1 MEYAMFAPLPTK
13 MDKLEAVLLHIDAVT
28 LQIPPPFVEI
38 GKKLRT
44 TYENQRAQ
52 DYQLLSKSDWR
63 QLPYAL
69 WVKGMPAL
77 YETDPGLLPR
87 YWSEVLPEALQS
99 SPRRAKRWLMPLFF
113 VYCNT
118 FDPESMAFRSFAAK
132 LRQVLQLAQG
142 AIAIKMREMDERQDF
157 FNPIRAPENIAVSFF
172 TLHHVHEDDLM
183 NEHLFWPG
191 FEGTELGMAILR
203 AGLQLPP
210 DRLRELATVQRVMHW
225 LEKMPATIVKTD
237 LRIAFADSLLLP
249 WQRNRQM
256 QDVIKKILLEFF
268 LRQYGDPRFLR
279 HANYQWEGVNPDAV
293 HVMHYLLTGDTLKG
307 FMRILERTADDI
319 WRYREK
325 FWMAYYDAGH
335 IEEAWMVLGTYAQT
349 AAQSNNATAVPQ
361 RFGRLEGGAS
371 PNQSVLLLRIGDLV
385 FSEWSHSG
393 SLRAYHEGDPAAPDF
408 YQPSYHGQTLR
419 EAQSL
424 DFHGGMN
431 MNPQLTHSHSESG
444 TWQRKARDMIRRRT
458 GIYLNDR
465 EILL

>member
-13 MDKLEAVLLHIDAVT
+13 MEKLEAVLLHIHAVT
-28 LQIPPPFVEI
+28 LQTPPPFVEI

-44 TYENQRAQ
+44 TYEHQRAQ

-225 LEKMPATIVKTD
+225 LEKK
-237 LRIAFADSLLLP
+237 
-249 WQRNRQM
+249 
-256 QDVIKKILLEFF
+256 
-268 LRQYGDPRFLR
+268 
-279 HANYQWEGVNPDAV
+279 
-293 HVMHYLLTGDTLKG
+293 
-307 FMRILERTADDI
+307 
-319 WRYREK
+319 
-325 FWMAYYDAGH
+325 
-335 IEEAWMVLGTYAQT
+335 
-349 AAQSNNATAVPQ
+349 
-361 RFGRLEGGAS
+361 RL
-371 PNQSVLLLRIGDLV
+371 NKLV
-385 FSEWSHSG
+385 
-393 SLRAYHEGDPAAPDF
+393 
-408 YQPSYHGQTLR
+408 
-419 EAQSL
+419 
-424 DFHGGMN
+424 
-431 MNPQLTHSHSESG
+431 
-444 TWQRKARDMIRRRT
+444 
-458 GIYLNDR
+458 
-465 EILL
+465 

>member
-13 MDKLEAVLLHIDAVT
+13 MEKLEAVLLQINAVT
-28 LQIPPPFVEI
+28 VQTPPPFVEI
-38 GKKLRT
+38 GKKLRLA
-44 TYENQRAQ
+44 YEQQRAQ

-77 YETDPGLLPR
+77 YETDPILLNR

-113 VYCNT
+113 VYCNG
-118 FDPESMAFRSFAAK
+118 FDPESIAFRGFAAK

-142 AIAIKMREMDERQDF
+142 AMAAKMREMDERQDF
-157 FNPIRAPENIAVSFF
+157 FNPIRAPVNLASLFF
-172 TLHHVHEDDLM
+172 TLHQVHEDELM
-183 NEHLFWPG
+183 GAYLFWPG
-191 FEGTELGMAILR
+191 FEGTGLGTAILR
-203 AGLQLPP
+203 AGLQLPL
-210 DRLRELATVQRVMHW
+210 DQLRELATVQRVMNW
-225 LEKMPATIVKTD
+225 LQKMSAPVVKTN
-237 LRIAFADSLLLP
+237 LRIAFADGLLLP
-249 WQRNRQM
+249 WQRNRKM
-256 QDVIKKILLEFF
+256 QDGLKKILLTFF
-268 LRQYGDPRFLR
+268 LQQYGDPRFLR

-307 FMRILERTADDI
+307 FMSILERTADDI
-319 WRYREK
+319 WRYRQK

-335 IEEAWMVLGTYAQT
+335 IEEAWMVLGAHAQI
-349 AAQSNNATAVPQ
+349 AAKSNNTSAVPQ
-361 RFGRLEGGAS
+361 RFGRLEGGAA

-393 SLRAYHEGDPAAPDF
+393 SLRAYPEDDSDAPSF
-408 YQPSYHGQTLR
+408 YQLSYHGQTLR

-424 DFHGGMN
+424 DFHDGLN
-431 MNPQLTHSHSESG
+431 MRPELRHTHSEHG
-444 TWQRKARDMIRRRT
+444 TWQRKARDMIRQRT
-458 GIYLNDR
+458 GIYLGDW